1 MELVPPSVRVGDE
14 QTNLSG
20 GDSAPPSRAEIEA
33 ALERMLDS
41 RGFAS
46 APRLQ
51 AMLKYIVGATLDK
64 ESDRLKEYSIAVDV
78 FGRPEGFD
86 PRLDS
91 IVRTQASRLRKQIA
105 LYYERQGARE
115 TVRIEAP
122 PGSYQAVFSRRTLEL
137 VPAPRPAHVAE
148 QPEELDADA
157 AFEVERL
164 GEPPQAIKAVS
175 GAAPEQNETP
185 GGRWFM
191 AAVLGMATAV
201 LGALVAATW
210 MSRPHPDAAVAR
222 PSGPAIFVSRF
233 ELIDGAGYGRELRD
247 GLQFELIDR
256 LHEFP
261 ELSILGVDTVY
272 GEEQEAARANP
283 HGADFIL
290 GGSVQ
295 SAADKLRVTARLT
308 RTSDNTVVWTHGFD
322 SELKDASGILA
333 VQSEIAGSVAG
344 QLGQPY
350 GVIQEKLKQDLSAA
364 RRMSLDDYLCVLSA
378 YDYSRA
384 KTEAQH
390 LKVRACLEDVTARSP
405 GYAPAW
411 AKLSWM
417 YGDEARF
424 GFNQRLNDPPAFVR
438 AKEAAK
444 KAVAAD
450 ASAAMAHQYLAIALF
465 HLGEDDEFRVEAQKA
480 LDLNPN
486 NSEILADFGR
496 NLILLDGSPRGLEMS
511 EKAIALNPGHP
522 PWYYGGEAVYYLL
535 HHDRKKALENAINF
549 APDGSPMAAYVLAAA
564 YRENGD
570 TAKAQAVLKELQ
582 SRLPTAAKDPQML
595 PRTLRFPPELAR
607 MVFGS

>member
-1 MELVPPSVRVGDE
+1 MEFVPPSVGVGADL
-14 QTNLSG
+14 TSLSDR
-20 GDSAPPSRAEIEA
+20 DSPPPSRAEIEA

-51 AMLKYIVGATLDK
+51 AMLKYIVGATLEK
-64 ESDRLKEYSIAVDV
+64 QSDRLKEYSIAVDV

-105 LYYERQGARE
+105 LYYERQGAKE
-115 TVRIEAP
+115 AVRIQAP
-122 PGSYQAVFSRRTLEL
+122 PGSYQAVFSRRTIEEL
-137 VPAPRPAHVAE
+137 PAPRLAHAAE
-148 QPEELDADA
+148 PPEDLDAGA
-157 AFEVERL
+157 PFAVERL
-164 GEPPQAIKAVS
+164 GEPPQPVKVADQND
-175 GAAPEQNETP
+175 AP
-185 GGRWFM
+185 GSRWFM
-191 AAVLGMATAV
+191 AAVLGVATAV

-210 MSRPHPDAAVAR
+210 MSRPHLDAAVAR

-233 ELIDGAGYGRELRD
+233 ELIDGPGYGRELRD

-272 GEEQEAARANP
+272 GEEQDAAQANP

-295 SAADKLRVTARLT
+295 SVADKLRVTARLT
-308 RTSDNTVVWTHGFD
+308 RTSDNTVVWTQSFD

-350 GVIQEKLKQDLSAA
+350 GVIQEKLPKDLSAA

-390 LKVRACLEDVTARSP
+390 LKVRACLEDVTVRSP

-424 GFNQRLNDPPAFVR
+424 GFNQRLNDPPPFVR
-438 AKEAAK
+438 AKTAAQQ
-444 KAVAAD
+444 AVAAD

-465 HLGEDDEFRVEAQKA
+465 HLGEDEEFRVEAQKA

-496 NLILLDGSPRGLEMS
+496 NLILLDGSQRGLELS

-522 PWYYGGEAVYYLL
+522 AWYYGGEAVYYLL
-535 HHDRKKALENAINF
+535 HHDRKKALENALNF

-570 TAKAQAVLKELQ
+570 TARAQATLKEL
-582 SRLPTAAKDPQML
+582 SDRLPTAAKDPQML
-595 PRTLRFPPELAR
+595 PKTLRFPPELAR
-607 MVFGS
+607 MVFGG

>member
-1 MELVPPSVRVGDE
+1 MDLAPPSVGVGDGIS
-14 QTNLSG
+14 NLSG
-20 GDSAPPSRAEIEA
+20 GDSPPPLRAEIEA
-33 ALERMLDS
+33 ALGRMLDS

-51 AMLKYIVGATLDK
+51 AMLRYIVNATLEK
-64 ESDRLKEYSIAVDV
+64 QTDRLKEYAIAVDV

-105 LYYERQGARE
+105 LYYEREGAKE
-115 TVRIEAP
+115 AVRIEAP
-122 PGSYQAVFSRRTLEL
+122 PGSYQAVFSRRTPEASPRPTHAAIEPEEPPASEAFEVKRLGE
-137 VPAPRPAHVAE
+137 APRPLENKQRGA
-148 QPEELDADA
+148 P
-157 AFEVERL
+157 
-164 GEPPQAIKAVS
+164 VS
-175 GAAPEQNETP
+175 RP
-185 GGRWFM
+185 WFM
-191 AAVLGMATAV
+191 AAVLGVATAV

-210 MSRPHPDAAVAR
+210 MSRQHAATDAAVAR

-233 ELIDGAGYGRELRD
+233 ELIDGPGGHGRELRD

-272 GEEQEAARANP
+272 GEEQAAASANP

-295 SAADKLRVTARLT
+295 SAEQSLRVTARLT
-308 RTSDNTVVWTHGFD
+308 QTSNNTIVWTQGF
-322 SELKDASGILA
+322 SGELKDAAGVLA
-333 VQSEIAGSVAG
+333 LQSEIAGSVASA
-344 QLGQPY
+344 LGQPY
-350 GVIQEKLKQDLSAA
+350 GVIQEKLTLDLSAA
-364 RRMSLDDYLCVLSA
+364 RRMSLEDYLCVLSA

-390 LKVRACLEDVTARSP
+390 LKVRACLEDVTDRSP

-424 GFNQRLNDPPAFVR
+424 GFNQRLNDAPPFVR
-438 AKEAAK
+438 AKEAAE

-465 HLGEDDEFRVEAQKA
+465 HLGEDDEFRREADKA
-480 LDLNPN
+480 LELNPN
-486 NSEILADFGR
+486 NSEILADVGR
-496 NLILLDGSPRGLEMS
+496 NLILLDASQRGLEMS
-511 EKAIALNPGHP
+511 QKAIALNPGHP
-522 PWYYGGEAVYYLL
+522 AWYYAGEAVYYLL
-535 HHDRKKALENAINF
+535 HHDRRQALDNALNF

-564 YRENGD
+564 YRLNGD
-570 TAKAQAVLKELQ
+570 TENARRTLKDL
-582 SRLPTAAKDPQML
+582 SDRLPTAAKDRQML
-595 PRTLRFPPELAR
+595 PKTLRFPPELAR
-607 MVFGS
+607 MVFGG

>member
-20 GDSAPPSRAEIEA
+20 GDSPPPSRAEIEA
-33 ALERMLDS
+33 ALERMLES
-41 RGFAS
+41 RGFVS

-51 AMLKYIVGATLDK
+51 SMLKYIVGATLDK
-64 ESDRLKEYSIAVDV
+64 QTDRLKEYSIAVDV

-122 PGSYQAVFSRRTLEL
+122 PGSYQAVFSRR
-137 VPAPRPAHVAE
+137 VPEPVLAPRPAHVAE
-148 QPEELDADA
+148 QPEELDAA
-157 AFEVERL
+157 EAFEVERL
-164 GEPPQAIKAVS
+164 GEPPRPIKPVAQD
-175 GAAPEQNETP
+175 GAP
-185 GGRWFM
+185 GGRWFV

-233 ELIDGAGYGRELRD
+233 ELIDGPGYGRELRD

-350 GVIQEKLKQDLSAA
+350 GVIQEKLTKDLSAA
-364 RRMSLDDYLCVLSA
+364 RRMSLEDYLCVLSA

-390 LKVRACLEDVTARSP
+390 LKVRACLEDVTVRSP

-465 HLGEDDEFRVEAQKA
+465 HLGEDAEFRVEAEKA
-480 LDLNPN
+480 LELNPN

-522 PWYYGGEAVYYLL
+522 PWYHGGEAVYYLL
-535 HHDRKKALENAINF
+535 HHDRRKALANALDF

-570 TAKAQAVLKELQ
+570 AVRAQATLKELQ
-582 SRLPTAAKDPQML
+582 SRLPTAAKDQQML
-595 PRTLRFPPELAR
+595 PKTLRFPPELAR